1 LQFSLFQSEERVQFI
16 MAAVAKSSA
25 SEVIAKLG
33 DKKTA
38 LEAVQGFES
47 LLDGA
52 DAQGKIVLY
61 SFIPQMMLAAADKQK
76 PVAQAAN
83 ALITKIYAEAAPW
96 SGAYLLPLLKDSL
109 SAKGKPEQKAL
120 ACDVIAAFAEQ
131 HPESVALEIEWL
143 VHPLSVLM
151 NDLKKD
157 VKEKAKKAMT
167 VVTGCSGNK
176 DLEKFGACIVKAQE
190 AAKNVPDCVEELA
203 GCIFVQNVEAPALA
217 VLTPVLVRGLN
228 ERNEQTKRRC
238 CVIVD
243 NMCKLID
250 DPREGKPLLA
260 EVKDLVAKAVDA
272 ISDPDAREMA
282 EKTNQ
287 SIVKL
292 AEAESFV
299 EQDFKAF
306 AEKEGLNVD
315 LPDEV
320 LEYASKAAFQL
331 LRSKKASQAG
341 EAFSILGYDAA
352 AAEKMVAAMT
362 NAGAIEEDEFIDD
375 DEASPDLY
383 KGSFSLAYGTITLLR
398 ETKLHLKKH
407 KFYGL
412 LGPTNCGKTTLM
424 RAISQEKVEGFPKRD
439 ELVTIFVEHDVA
451 EVEIEPPSKEWPT
464 GKLNIDLTGWE
475 FVIHTCNV
483 HYQKSPPIDK
493 ETVLQTLGEI
503 GFKNK
508 ELGVN
513 MAAAADM
520 CNPITTYSGGWKV
533 KMQLACA
540 QLINADI
547 LMIDDPTGHLDVK
560 NIEWVKNWL
569 RNFPGSII
577 ATSANT
583 SFMNEMCTHI
593 VDFHD
598 RKLRQFKATKGE
610 VLTKYVE
617 AYPEK
622 SAYFELSDKNEK
634 WVFPTPGPLDGVKS
648 RGRTILKMSD
658 VTFKYPSH
666 EKNTVENVSLTV
678 CQASRVAVVGAN
690 GAGKST
696 AIKLLIGELKPIS
709 GNIWKHQ
716 NMRLAYVAQHAFHHL
731 EKHMDKTAVDYI
743 LWRFAGADDRESLEN
758 QNMETSDDDAKKR
771 LQPWFICPV
780 SLDLKKCDM
789 SDTPEGKK
797 QRAQAVIPEAV
808 INRQK
813 HTKTKKYIYEVK
825 WMHKSIE
832 NNSWAER
839 ETLLAMGYSKIVMKK
854 DEQEAAAAGLLS
866 KPLTQ
871 SGVEKALKDF
881 GLDSEA
887 ASHSPIH
894 SLSHGQKVKVVI
906 CAACWQNPHIII
918 LDEPTNYLDRDGLG
932 ALVRGLEAYKG
943 GVVIISHNTEFTDS
957 VCQQKWIMAKD
968 EKTGSGR
975 LREEGVVVDDEEIT
989 GQDGPD
995 EIFDESGNKI
1005 VVKKKMD
1012 AKDIKKE
1019 MKDIDKKLKDNK
1031 KKSNLSEEDVWELG
1045 DRMEELKQMLE
1056 AQKA

>member
-1 LQFSLFQSEERVQFI
+1 MS
-16 MAAVAKSSA
+16 AATLKSSA
-25 SEVIAKLG
+25 SEVIAKLA

-38 LEAVQGFES
+38 LEGVQGFES

-52 DAQGKIVLY
+52 SAQDKLVLY
-61 SFIPQMMLAAADKQK
+61 SFIPQVMLASADKQK
-76 PVAQAAN
+76 PVAQAAS
-83 ALITKIYAEAAPW
+83 ALVTKIFAEAAPW
-96 SGAYLLPLLKDSL
+96 SGAYLLPFLKDSL

-120 ACDVIAAFAEQ
+120 ACDIIAAFAEQ
-131 HPESVALEIEWL
+131 FPESVALEIEWL

-167 VVTGCSGNK
+167 QVTGCSGNK

-282 EKTNQ
+282 EKTNK
-287 SIVKL
+287 SIQKL
-292 AEAESFV
+292 AEAEAFV
-299 EQDFKAF
+299 EQDFKSF
-306 AEKEGLNVD
+306 ADKAGLNTD
-315 LPDEV
+315 LHEDV
-320 LEYASKAAFQL
+320 LDYASKAAFQL
-331 LRSKKASQAG
+331 QRAKKAAKAG
-341 EAFSILGYDAA
+341 EAFGILGYDAS
-352 AAEKMVAAMT
+352 AAEKMVADMT
-362 NAGAIEEDEFIDD
+362 NAGAIEEAEFIDD

-398 ETKLHLKKH
+398 ETKLHLKKN

-424 RAISQEKVEGFPKRD
+424 RAISQEKVDGFPKRD

-451 EVEIEPPSKEWPT
+451 ETEIEPPSKEWPT
-464 GKLNIDLTGWE
+464 GKMNIDLTGWE

-483 HYQKSPPIDK
+483 HYQKSPPIEK
-493 ETVLQTLGEI
+493 ETVLKTLGEI

-513 MAAAADM
+513 VAAAADM
-520 CNPITTYSGGWKV
+520 NNPITTYSGGWKV

-569 RNFPGSII
+569 LNFPGSII

-583 SFMNEMCTHI
+583 SFMNQMCTHI
-593 VDFHD
+593 VDFDD

-658 VTFKYPSH
+658 VNFKYPSH

-731 EKHMDKTAVDYI
+731 ERHMDKTAVEYI

-758 QNMETSDDDAKKR
+758 QNTETTDDDAKKR

-780 SLDLKKCDM
+780 SLDVKKCDM

-797 QRAQAVIPEAV
+797 QRSQALIPEAI

-825 WMHKSIE
+825 WTHKPIE
-832 NNSWAER
+832 NNTWVER
-839 ETLLAMGYSKIVMKK
+839 EIILAMGYSKIVMKK

-881 GLDSEA
+881 GLDAEA

-894 SLSHGQKVKVVI
+894 SLSHGQKVKAVI

-975 LREEGVVVDDEEIT
+975 LREEGAVIDDEEIA

-995 EIFDESGNKI
+995 EIYDESGNKI
-1005 VVKKKMD
+1005 VVKKRLD
-1012 AKDIKKE
+1012 AKEIKKE
-1019 MKDIDKKLKDNK
+1019 MKDIDKKLKENK
-1031 KKSNLSEEDVWELG
+1031 KKNSLSEEDVWELG

-1056 AQKA
+1056 AQTAAKA